1 MATVGCLTRTAGIG
15 GQRSRG
21 SSKVKKQRLAG
32 VISIS
37 LALTLGVA
45 AQVGAQPSP
54 TAATGFYGG
63 VSIRDHGGATP
74 GLTFG
79 PAPLFNPRLNA
90 ANGDE
95 TTSRSSLLFG
105 GYRWSNDLSVEALFG
120 STDQYAL
127 RPSESAARG
136 IGLNL
141 ADGARSLADLPSRS
155 WNVDVVTSWSFLRS
169 FALYGRLGYAQS
181 DSTPF
186 GTSAI
191 NLSDPRRVREGMNYG
206 VGLRYDLSRSLGL
219 NLEYSRFGRFAGEFS
234 SALPESDQV
243 SVGLQL
249 RF

>member
-1 MATVGCLTRTAGIG
+1 M
-15 GQRSRG
+15 
-21 SSKVKKQRLAG
+21 KKQRLAS

-37 LALTLGVA
+37 LALALGVA
-45 AQVGAQPSP
+45 AHARAQPSP
-54 TAATGFYGG
+54 EAATGFYGG
-63 VSIRDHGGATP
+63 VSIRDAGTATP
-74 GLTFG
+74 GVTFG
-79 PAPLFNPRLNA
+79 PAPLFNTRFGT

-95 TTSRSSLLFG
+95 SAARSSLLFG
-105 GYRWSNDLSVEALFG
+105 GYRWSNDLSVEASFG
-120 STDQYAL
+120 STDPYAL
-127 RPSESAARG
+127 RPSENGARG

-141 ADGARSLADLPSRS
+141 VNGARSLTDLPSRS

-169 FALYGRLGYAQS
+169 FALYGRLGYAQN
-181 DSTPF
+181 DSSPI
-186 GTSAI
+186 GTGAI

-234 SALPESDQV
+234 STLPESDRV